1 MCILCQQGQLQD
13 HYRFGARARSRRN
26 FLKGVA
32 ASGAVA
38 AGLGL
43 FAPRR
48 ALADSDPPGGT
59 GRPGRR
65 YVIKGGSVM
74 TMDGGEFA
82 QADVVV
88 EGTKIVA
95 VGPGVGEGV
104 SGEVID
110 ATGRIVMPG
119 FIDTHHHQFETALRG
134 FLADG
139 VLINDGDSAS
149 GPKGSLGEDN
159 YAYFEQILLGFA
171 PIYRPQDVYI
181 NELFGALSQLD
192 DGVTTVHDVSQIHH
206 TPQHSDAAIQAL
218 FDSGK
223 RAAFGYFEGAGEK
236 VANLTAAQGGSQAL
250 FGVVASPG
258 YAYPNDATRIYNEFF
273 SGQSVAPTVV
283 TGMGSNRS
291 YSGGLG
297 RIAPSYDKLVTMIMG
312 GEVYLSDAVTEA
324 SWKIGRQL
332 GLQIA
337 AHILSP
343 FDIRP
348 SFDLLAQGRGGS
360 TNGVN
365 GGPGDT
371 GIGPDNLFIHM
382 TGMSDAAWQVVKAQG
397 AQVSLAVPI
406 EMNMRHG
413 MPPILKLQSLGMEP
427 SLSVDVECT
436 LTADFFTQ
444 MRSAMNQQRTIVNQ
458 MTLDTQGNAAL
469 AGQAASLPN
478 PLDWGLPEDQN
489 ALDAQP
495 IFTPGAPPGWPQ
507 YPNGQIPAPLT
518 TRDVLRFATING
530 AKGLGLDGKVG
541 TLTRGKEA
549 DIIILDASR
558 INVAPLNNVP
568 GTVVSLMDRTNVETV
583 IVAGKIRKWKGQLL
597 DNATGR
603 ALDLRSLRAQLEASR
618 DYIFAHAFN
627 NAAANGIA
635 TVTGVPKNLFGG
647 Q

>member
-1 MCILCQQGQLQD
+1 MRKHFGQTPAIGL
-13 HYRFGARARSRRN
+13 RSTRRGFMAGAA
-26 FLKGVA
+26 A
-32 ASGAVA
+32 ASATA
-38 AGLGL
+38 AASLSL
-43 FAPRR
+43 FALRPTT
-48 ALADSDPPGGT
+48 AQVGVPPADTGLPGK
-59 GRPGRR
+59 R

-74 TMDGGEFA
+74 TMDGGEYA

-88 EGTKIVA
+88 EGKKIVA
-95 VGPGVGEGV
+95 VGPGAGAGVG
-104 SGEVID
+104 SDVID

-139 VLINDGDSAS
+139 VLINDGDSAP
-149 GPKGSLGEDN
+149 GPNGSLGEDN

-181 NELFGALSQLD
+181 NELFGGLSQLD

-206 TPQHSDAAIQAL
+206 TPQHSDAAVKAL
-218 FDSGK
+218 FDTGR

-258 YAYPNDATRIYNEFF
+258 YAYPNDAIRIYNSFF
-273 SGQSVAPTVV
+273 SGQSVGPTIV
-283 TGMGSNRS
+283 TGSGSIRS

-297 RIAPSYDKLVTMIMG
+297 KISPSYDKLVTMIMG
-312 GEVYLSDAVTEA
+312 GEVYLSDAVTQA
-324 SWKIGRQL
+324 SWTIGRQL

-348 SFDLLAQGRGGS
+348 SFDLLARGIGGS
-360 TNGVN
+360 MNGMN
-365 GGPGDT
+365 GGPGNT

-382 TGMSDAAWQVVKAQG
+382 TGMADAAWQVVKAQG

-444 MRSAMNQQRTIVNQ
+444 MRSAMNQQRAIVNQ
-458 MTLDTQGNAAL
+458 MTLDTLGNPAA

-478 PLDWGLPEDQN
+478 PLDWGLPEGQN
-489 ALDAQP
+489 SLDAQP

-530 AKGLGLDGKVG
+530 AKGLRLDDRTGS
-541 TLTRGKEA
+541 LTVGKEA
-549 DIIILDASR
+549 DIIILDATR

-583 IVAGKIRKWKGQLL
+583 IVAGKIRKWRGQLL
-597 DNATGR
+597 DNVTGGV
-603 ALDLRSLRAQLEASR
+603 LDLRNLRAQLESSR

-627 NAAANGIA
+627 NASTNGIG